1 VKGEKIKTF
10 RSEIG
15 CSHGTC
21 EGEKVNLLK
30 ILYYRDD

>member
-1 VKGEKIKTF
+1 MKGKIETF
-10 RSEIG
+10 RTRKE

-21 EGEKVNLLK
+21 EEGEKVNLLK